1 MNLFRASKTV
11 WVDIF
16 FFFRLILLLA
26 AIFSVISCG
35 SGGRGARNANN
46 ANANANTN
54 NESEVFSVSVV
65 KAETRDLPA
74 YIQVTGNLIADETSD
89 VSPLVGGKLVSTP
102 VNIGDFVR
110 QGTVIA
116 KLDDRD
122 AKLKVQEAEVNLR
135 QAQVGVRQAEAKLG
149 LDPKGNFDANTIP
162 EVRAANANYEQTL
175 AEQKLAESNEKR
187 YRELVETGDV
197 ASILYDQYRTARD
210 TARAKTNNAKQAL
223 EAAKNTARQS
233 NEAVKN
239 AEVLVDAARTQLEM
253 AQKAVADMVV
263 KSPYA
268 GYISARPIAIGEFV
282 TNATSLI
289 TLVRTNPLKAE
300 LSVSEA
306 DVPSVRPGLSI
317 SLEVKAWPDRR
328 FAGTVTAINPSV
340 DQTTRTA
347 IVEGE
352 VENGDNALRSGMF
365 ATAKILRPGGEK
377 GVFVPKAAV
386 FTDNN
391 TQSYRVFVIDGDTAH
406 LKVVQM
412 GTQENDTWQIV
423 SGLEGN
429 ETLAASNVDQLYE
442 GARVQVVQ

>member
-1 MNLFRASKTV
+1 MNLFRAKKTV
-11 WVDIF
+11 WVDVF
-16 FFFRLILLLA
+16 FFFMLPLMLA
-26 AIFSVISCG
+26 AVFSAVSCG

-46 ANANANTN
+46 ANANSSAAG
-54 NESEVFSVSVV
+54 EVITVSTA
-65 KAETRDLPA
+65 KAETKELPA

-122 AKLKVQEAEVNLR
+122 AKLKVKQAEVDLR

-149 LDPKGNFDANTIP
+149 LDPNGNFNANNIP
-162 EVRAANANYEQTL
+162 EVRAANANYEQAL

-197 ASILYDQYRTARD
+197 AVILYDQYRTARD
-210 TARAKTNNAKQAL
+210 TARAKTNSAKQAL

-233 NEAVKN
+233 NEAVRN
-239 AEVLVDAARTQLEM
+239 AEVLVDAARTQLEV
-253 AQKAVADMVV
+253 AKKSVADMVV
-263 KSPYA
+263 KSPYS

-282 TNATSLI
+282 STSTSLI
-289 TLVRTNPLKAE
+289 TLVRTNPLKAQ

-317 SLEVKAWPDRR
+317 SLEVKAWPDRK
-328 FAGTVTAINPSV
+328 FAGTVTAVNPSV
-340 DQTTRTA
+340 DETTRTA

-352 VENGDNALRSGMF
+352 VENGDNALRGGMF
-365 ATAKILRPGGEK
+365 ATARILRPGGEK
-377 GVFVPKAAV
+377 GVFVPKSTV
-386 FTDNN
+386 YSDIN
-391 TQSYRVFVIDGDTAH
+391 TQSYRVFVIEGDMAK
-406 LKVVQM
+406 LRVVQL

-423 SGLEGN
+423 SGLQGD
-429 ETLAASNVDQLYE
+429 ETLAASNLEQLYE
-442 GARVQVVQ
+442 GAKIQIVQGS